1 MGWRYIKMY
10 KNIIFD
16 CFGTLIDTG
25 TGSVDAVKKI
35 LNSVGLD
42 TDEKAFYA
50 EWKAVKKKLMME
62 EPFFT
67 EKDLFRIS
75 LGKMFESYGISAD
88 ANVEAQPMIDI
99 LFGIRNVFPDTVETL
114 NKLADMG
121 IQYAIGSTTDTDS
134 LMHFLSI
141 NNLTIPKI
149 YTSEDM
155 KVYKPFAAFYNTIV
169 EREGWDIAD
178 TLFVGDSL
186 VDDVAGPQAIG
197 MKAVLLD
204 RKGKYD
210 KDSDIKPDYIITTL
224 TELLQIVI

>member
-1 MGWRYIKMY
+1 MY
-10 KNIIFD
+10 KNIILD

-35 LNSVGLD
+35 LNNVGLD
-42 TDEKAFYA
+42 TDAKAFYS
-50 EWKAVKKKLMME
+50 EWKSIKKELMMA

-88 ANVEAQPMIDI
+88 ADIEAQPMIDI
-99 LFGIRNVFPDTVETL
+99 LFGKRNVFPDTVETL
-114 NKLADMG
+114 NKLSGMG
-121 IQYAIGSTTDTDS
+121 IQCAIGSTTDTDS

-141 NNLTIPKI
+141 NNLNIQKI

-155 KVYKPFAAFYNTIV
+155 KVYKPFVAFYNTIID
-169 EREGWDIAD
+169 REGWDIAE
-178 TLFVGDSL
+178 TLFVGDNPI
-186 VDDVAGPQAIG
+186 DDVAGPQAIG

-204 RKGKYD
+204 RKGKFD